1 MHLYWTFL
9 LIQHSADRP
18 VLQCFPPAN
27 IRALDMDHA
36 YTEMSLSEAFLATC
50 GVSPISNDSVVE
62 IEAAT
67 RGQASNRRWFQERSL
82 RITASHFGE
91 ICRATER
98 RDKAKLAMSIT
109 KPTQITTPSLQHGHR
124 YESVAVE
131 KVARECKV
139 NPNECGLF
147 VCEEYPFLAA
157 SPDRIID
164 EDVIIEVKCPFA
176 SKDKPITP
184 STVPYLQSISD
195 GDELVLDS
203 KHVYYYQVQ
212 GQLLCSGR
220 QKCLFV
226 VYTLVDMKVIT
237 IHYDINFARNM
248 VQRLFE
254 FYDQYFRQAVIETHL
269 YRGFDAYSCVFHNEQ
284 QLNN

>member
-1 MHLYWTFL
+1 
-9 LIQHSADRP
+9 
-18 VLQCFPPAN
+18 
-27 IRALDMDHA
+27 
-36 YTEMSLSEAFLATC
+36 
-50 GVSPISNDSVVE
+50 
-62 IEAAT
+62 
-67 RGQASNRRWFQERSL
+67 
-82 RITASHFGE
+82 
-91 ICRATER
+91 
-98 RDKAKLAMSIT
+98 MSIT
-109 KPTQITTPSLQHGHR
+109 KPTRITTPSLQHGRR

-131 KVARECKV
+131 KVAQECKV
-139 NPNECGLF
+139 NPKECGLF

-203 KHVYYYQVQ
+203 KHIYYYQVQ

-254 FYDQYFRQAVIETHL
+254 FYDQYF
-269 YRGFDAYSCVFHNEQ
+269 
-284 QLNN
+284 